1 MWDEIEKRGRR
12 YLELKRL
19 VEDPASPGKPQ
30 YPAWLREFGRL
41 TKFGALYDE
50 YHAAE
55 KAVQEAE
62 AILEDPAAEAEFKGL
77 AREELAVANAKAGR
91 TREALLD
98 LAESEDEDAARNVIV
113 EIYKGVGGDESS
125 LWVGD
130 LFEMCQRYVE
140 KKGWKCAVL
149 NSSPGN
155 VGGFSEISF
164 RIEGNGAFGEMRFEG
179 GGHRVQRV
187 PKTEAQGRIHT
198 SMARLAVLPEAEEV
212 DVQIDPKDVREV
224 FCAAGGPGGQNVNKV
239 ATQCQLTHLPTGIT
253 VHCIE
258 TRSQAQNRTR
268 AWQILRSKLYVLK
281 KAEAEKARGDARMGQ
296 LGSGDRS
303 ERIRTY
309 NFPQGRCT
317 DHRLEGED
325 KNWPIQEV
333 LAGGLDGIHEKLR
346 SARKNARTAPVASD
360 QDE

>member
-12 YLELKRL
+12 YLELKQL
-19 VEDPASPGKPQ
+19 IEDPTSPGKPQ

-41 TKFGALYDE
+41 GKFGALYE
-50 YHAAE
+50 EFLAAQ
-55 KAVQEAE
+55 KAAQEAE
-62 AILEDPAAEAEFKGL
+62 GIVKDPGADAEFKAL
-77 AREELAVANAKAGR
+77 AQEELVGARAKENQV
-91 TREALLD
+91 RETLLN

-113 EIYKGVGGDESS
+113 EIYPGVGGDESS
-125 LWVGD
+125 LWAGD
-130 LFEMCQRYVE
+130 LFEMYRRYVE
-140 KKGWKCAVL
+140 KKGWKCGVL
-149 NSSPGN
+149 DSKPGN

-164 RIEGNGAFGEMRFEG
+164 RVEGEGAFGEMRFEG

-198 SMARLAVLPEAEEV
+198 STARVAVLPEAEEV
-212 DVQIDPKDVREV
+212 DIQIDAKDVREV

-239 ATQCQLTHLPTGIT
+239 ATQCQLTHIPTGIT

-268 AWQILRSKLYVLK
+268 AWQILRSKLYALR

-317 DHRLEGED
+317 DHRLEGDD
-325 KNWPIQEV
+325 KNWPIQAV
-333 LAGGLDGIHEKLR
+333 LAGGLDEIHEKLKN
-346 SARKNARTAPVASD
+346 ARKNARTAPVATEN
-360 QDE
+360 DE